1 MKCHLKRWQIEKM
14 PLNKNVKLMNS
25 QFDKMMQGMKKWE
38 RLLEVNEFISLFVT
52 NKAFKFQR
60 KIFY

>member
-1 MKCHLKRWQIEKM
+1 M

-52 NKAFKFQR
+52 NKAFKFQW
-60 KIFY
+60 KIFYWRKNTEIAFLTI